1 MGKGFRGRCRQG
13 LERRL
18 RTSHR
23 HGKRKEVG
31 EILAALCTVHNL
43 IARMKIGFAQINPTV
58 GDLRGN
64 FEKIAGAYDQL
75 ARAGADIVIAP
86 ELAVTGYPL
95 QDLVF
100 KSRFVPENLAVLDQ
114 LQKRLN
120 KPALLVGFVDRNEGR
135 GKPFHNAAALLQA
148 GEPLQKTHK
157 SLLPTY
163 DVFDED
169 RYFEPAREIAP
180 LKFRG
185 HRIGVTICE
194 DIWTERYLPRP
205 FYDVDPVRALVAQE
219 AEMILN
225 VSASPFSL
233 RKPAVRREMISGL
246 AGTYQRPI
254 FYCNTVGG
262 NDQLV
267 FDGNSIAVNAR
278 GQLLAQLPAFEEASV
293 IVDSESVQTPEIPLA
308 DIVQELYSALRLG
321 LRDYLAKCGF
331 KSAVLGLSGGIDSA
345 VVAAIAVDAIG
356 ADNVTGVSM
365 PSQFSSRGSVLD
377 ALALAKNLGIQCLQ
391 IPIADAFA
399 VFKAQFKEVFAGR
412 TEDATEENMQA
423 RLRGMTLMALS
434 NKFGHLVLS
443 TGNKSELAV
452 GYCTIY
458 GDMAGG
464 LAVISDVPKT
474 IVYEL
479 ARWINSEYTSRGG
492 RQSEIIPSSTID
504 KPPSAEL
511 KPDQTD
517 QDVLPPY
524 EILDEIL
531 RLYVEENLSARDIIT
546 HGYDEKTVR
555 WVQRRVDLNEYKRE
569 QAAPGLKVT
578 SRAFGIG
585 RRMPIAQR
593 YVD

>member
-1 MGKGFRGRCRQG
+1 
-13 LERRL
+13 
-18 RTSHR
+18 
-23 HGKRKEVG
+23 
-31 EILAALCTVHNL
+31 
-43 IARMKIGFAQINPTV
+43 MKIGFAQINPTV

-64 FEKIAGAYDQL
+64 FEKIACAYDQL

-86 ELAVTGYPL
+86 ELAVTGYPP

-254 FYCNTVGG
+254 FYCNAVGG

-293 IVDSESVQTPEIPLA
+293 IVDSENVQAPEIPSA

-345 VVAAIAVDAIG
+345 VVAAIAVDALG
-356 ADNVTGVSM
+356 PNNVTGVSM
-365 PSQFSSRGSVLD
+365 PSQFSSRGSILD
-377 ALALAKNLGIQCLQ
+377 ALALAKNLRIQCLE

-474 IVYEL
+474 MIYEL
-479 ARWINSEYTSRGG
+479 ARFINSEASRAGKG
-492 RQSEIIPSSTID
+492 EIIPVSTIE

-511 KPDQTD
+511 RPNQKD
-517 QDVLPPY
+517 QDTLPPY
-524 EILDEIL
+524 DVLDAIL
-531 RLYVEENLSARDIIT
+531 RLHVEDNLSVAEIVAQ
-546 HGYDEKTVR
+546 GFDEKTVR
-555 WVQRRVDLNEYKRE
+555 WVQRRVDLNEYKRA

-578 SRAFGIG
+578 SRAFGVG

-593 YVD
+593 YVG